1 MNEAR
6 LAELVPLLQVAI
18 GPAILIS
25 AVGLLLLTMT
35 NRFGRI
41 VDRSHVLA
49 VALRSDVD
57 ADRSAASSQIDV
69 LWKRALLARRA
80 ILFGCLSALFD
91 AALIIVLFVAAV
103 GRYEIAVFVAGLFA
117 ACLLT
122 LIVSLVFFLQELTLS
137 LEALKLDLF
146 GLRQ

>member
-1 MNEAR
+1 MTQEHFSD
-6 LAELVPLLQVAI
+6 LVPILQVAI

-49 VALRSDVD
+49 QALRSEDEAVRAGVASQVD
-57 ADRSAASSQIDV
+57 I

-80 ILFGCLSALFD
+80 IVLGCVSALL
-91 AALIIVLFVAAV
+91 AALLIIVLFVAAL
-103 GRYEIAVFVAGLFA
+103 GHLEIAVLVAGLFT

-122 LIVSLVFFLQELTLS
+122 LIASLVMFLRELNVS
-137 LEALKLDLF
+137 LEALQVDLC
-146 GLRQ
+146 RVPR